1 MITGYKALLRR
12 HTVALCVT
20 AAAGSVA
27 WFCTGSL
34 AEHLALGWK
43 LFITLAFMLG
53 VLLYSARKI
62 ERYYTSTAI
71 QLRKAIRANELDVH
85 YQPIVNL
92 RTGNLVGAESLSRWS
107 SKGAIIPADVFIAA
121 AEKSDLICELT
132 RSVIR
137 RVAEDYSTYLWA
149 CKDFYITVNL
159 STQDILDPTFPDFV
173 ANIMAAYNLPATAIV
188 FEITEKT
195 LLDQKSAATQL
206 HRLRARGHRIAID
219 NVGSGYFR
227 LSLIESVPV
236 DILKIDLTLINHDT
250 IAAKD
255 ALWRHIAKIAKTLK
269 LNVVAKG
276 VETQQQLPH
285 LTSEGV
291 LLAQGWLFS
300 KELPVRAL
308 ARRYFQLPANI
319 SPHTD

>member
-1 MITGYKALLRR
+1 MIAAYKTFLGRPPLALY
-12 HTVALCVT
+12 AT
-20 AAAGSVA
+20 AAGLAA
-27 WFCTGSL
+27 WFFAGSL
-34 AEHLALGWK
+34 AEDPDPGWK
-43 LFITLAFMLG
+43 LITALAFILG
-53 VLLYSARKI
+53 ALLYSARWIQK
-62 ERYYTSTAI
+62 YYTSTAV
-71 QLRKAIRANELDVH
+71 QLRKAIRANELDVQ

-92 RTGNLVGAESLSRWS
+92 QTGNVVGAESIPRWC
-107 SKGAIIPADVFIAA
+107 SKGVTIATDVFVAA

-137 RVAEDYSTYLWA
+137 RVAEDYCTYLWA

-159 STQDILDPTFPDFV
+159 SAQDIVDPTFPDFV
-173 ANIMAAYNLPATAIV
+173 ANIMATYNLPATTIV
-188 FEITEKT
+188 FDVTEKS
-195 LLDQKSAATQL
+195 LLDQKSVATQL
-206 HRLRARGHRIAID
+206 NRLRASGHRIAID
-219 NVGSGYFR
+219 NVSSGYLR

-236 DILKIDLTLINHDT
+236 DILKIDLTSIKHDT

-255 ALWRHIAKIAKTLK
+255 ALWRHIAKIARTLK
-269 LNVVAKG
+269 LNVIAEG

-300 KELPVRAL
+300 KDLSVRAL
-308 ARRYFQLPANI
+308 ARRYFQCPANI